1 MSIEARI
8 WTDNFT
14 NSPSDFDT
22 VASGKPDNRYE
33 HIQSMIISLPA
44 CVGHMDI
51 DISCSI
57 LIFVFYNS
65 WLSHMKNVSPIYFPQ
80 YL

>member
-1 MSIEARI
+1 MSLPFNVDWGSDLDRQLNQLTI
-8 WTDNFT
+8 WCWYRRF
-14 NSPSDFDT
+14 P
-22 VASGKPDNRYE
+22 GKPDSRYE
-33 HIQSMIISLPA
+33 HIQSMINSLPA

-65 WLSHMKNVSPIYFPQ
+65 WLSHMKYI
-80 YL
+80 